1 MYSKLQ
7 YISQGKTSKEHLLN
21 IQSVLDA
28 GCDWIQLRLKNV
40 DILEYESTAKKAK
53 EICDKYKAT
62 FIVNDNV
69 LIAKNCDADGV
80 HLGLNDMLV
89 LEARKI
95 LGENKIIGG
104 TANTYEDVLKRIDE
118 KCNYIGL
125 GPYKFTNTK
134 SNLSPILGLN
144 GYTAIISKLNSVQK
158 QVPIYA
164 IGGIEL
170 QDIEQLFQTAIY
182 GIVVSGL
189 LTNTENR
196 KEIIHQIKNIHY
208 ANT

>member
-95 LGENKIIGG
+95 LGETKIIGG

-118 KCNYIGL
+118 QCNYIGL

-144 GYTAIISKLNSVQK
+144 GYAAIISKLNSVQK

-170 QDIEQLFQTAIY
+170 QDIEQLFQTGIY
-182 GIVVSGL
+182 GIAVSGL

-196 KEIIHQIKNIHY
+196 KAIIHQIKNLHY

>member
-28 GCDWIQLRLKNV
+28 GCSWIQLRLKNV
-40 DILEYESTAKKAK
+40 DPLEYESMANKVK
-53 EICDKYKAT
+53 EICSKYKAT
-62 FIVNDNV
+62 FIINDNV
-69 LIAKNCDADGV
+69 LIAKNCDSDGV

-104 TANTYEDVLKRIDE
+104 TANTLEDVLKRIDE
-118 KCNYIGL
+118 QCNYIGL

-134 SNLSPILGLN
+134 TNLSPILGLK
-144 GYTAIISKLNSVQK
+144 GYSEIISKLNTEQK
-158 QVPIYA
+158 QIPIYA

-170 QDIEQLFQTAIY
+170 QDIEQLFQT
-182 GIVVSGL
+182 GIHGIAVSGL
-189 LTNTENR
+189 LTNTENT
-196 KEIIHQIKNIHY
+196 KTIIHQIKNIQY